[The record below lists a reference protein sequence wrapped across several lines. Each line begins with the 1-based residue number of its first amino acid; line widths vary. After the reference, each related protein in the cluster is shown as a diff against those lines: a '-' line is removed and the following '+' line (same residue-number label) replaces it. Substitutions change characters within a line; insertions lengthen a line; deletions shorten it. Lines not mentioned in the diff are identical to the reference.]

1 MISYNK
7 ATEILKKNKIY
18 IEDEIILSKDS
29 IGRVSSRN
37 IKSPNNYPAANNT
50 AFDGFAINSKESNN
64 INTHIGKKFKI
75 IKVLAAGD
83 NPKIKKVPKFSCIEV
98 MTGAIIQK
106 PFDTVIPIEN
116 IKYFPNKHKPVYI
129 VVNKRIK
136 KNNNIRFSGS
146 DYKKG
151 ETVITKGQIIQ
162 PNHILAFKT
171 LGIEKVLV
179 KRKPKIVFYSTGNEI
194 TNNIKI
200 PNWKVRNSNNHYLKS
215 FLESFPIEFKEKKIL
230 RDNDNKKFKKEIK
243 NNLALDIDMVVSSG
257 AVSAGKFDFVP
268 KIIKQFKLKK
278 HFKGVRIRPG
288 KPIMFA
294 RFKKKMV
301 FFGLPG
307 NPISSAAC
315 FRFFILPFLYLSLG
329 ARVDTPIIA
338 KIKSTFVKKKNYTRF
353 IKGRLLF
360 SNKGRAEFKIFKG
373 QESYKINPF
382 SKSNSWGFFPHGKTI
397 FKKGTFIKCYSST
410 GINELFIK

>member
-1 MISYNK
+1 MIDYKK
-7 ATEILKKNKIY
+7 AISIIKKNKIK
-18 IEDEIILSKDS
+18 INSEVILSINS
-29 IGRVSSRN
+29 INRISSSN
-37 IKSPNNYPAANNT
+37 VYSPCNYPAANNT
-50 AFDGFAINSKESNN
+50 SFDGYAVNSKETKNLTKS
-64 INTHIGKKFKI
+64 KFEKFKI
-75 IKVLAAGD
+75 IKTLAAGD
-83 NPKIKKVPKFSCIEV
+83 NPKIKKVPKFSSIEV

-116 IKYFPNKHKPVYI
+116 IKYFPNKHKPIYI
-129 VVNKRIK
+129 IVNKKIK

-151 ETVITKGQIIQ
+151 ETVLTKGQIIQ

-179 KRKPKIVFYSTGNEI
+179 KKKPKIVFYSTGNEI
-194 TNNIKI
+194 TNDVKI

-215 FLESFPIEFKEKKIL
+215 FLKNFPIEFKEKKIL
-230 RDNDNKKFKKEIK
+230 RDNDSEKFKKEIK
-243 NNLALDIDMVVSSG
+243 NNLASNVDMVVTCG
-257 AVSAGKFDFVP
+257 AISAGKFDFVP
-268 KIIKQFKLKK
+268 KIIKHFRLKK
-278 HFKGVRIRPG
+278 YFKGVTIRPG
-288 KPIMFA
+288 KPLMFA
-294 RFKKKMV
+294 KFKKQMV

-315 FRFFILPFLYLSLG
+315 FRFFILPFFYLSLG
-329 ARVDTPIIA
+329 AKADTPIIA
-338 KIKSTFVKKKNYTRF
+338 QIKSTFIKKKNYTRF

-382 SKSNSWGFFPHGKTI
+382 SKSNSWGFFTEGKTI